1 MDPMDTA
8 ALDAAIDAL
17 YQAPLD
23 RFTADRNALAAD
35 LRKRGDRAAADRVK
49 ALAKPSVTAWAVNQ
63 VWWRDREAFDAM
75 LAAGVRLRDAHIA
88 FAQGESADVR
98 VAMEDRQRAVTAVI
112 DAAVTALG
120 GPAEVT
126 PDARHR
132 IQGTVEALASNG
144 MPEDVAAGRLTADL
158 QASGLA
164 MLGTLAG
171 LGPSAGQRPAEAG
184 RHETGAALRVV
195 EGGRRDEVPEG
206 PADAGR
212 HDGKTRRRD
221 ERDRPQADK
230 AQEHA
235 RRIADARARL
245 ADREVA
251 LRAAAT
257 DHAASVAA
265 QAKARASLERLT
277 TQVADLE
284 QQLDAAREQE
294 REARRTLTQ
303 ATKTASEA
311 EMMRARTSRDVDA
324 ARAALDELEKGPGR

>member
-1 MDPMDTA
+1 
-8 ALDAAIDAL
+8 
-17 YQAPLD
+17 
-23 RFTADRNALAAD
+23 
-35 LRKRGDRAAADRVK
+35 
-49 ALAKPSVTAWAVNQ
+49 VNQ

-75 LAAGVRLRDAHIA
+75 LAASARLRDAHVA
-88 FAQGESADVR
+88 FAQGEAADVR

-120 GPAEVT
+120 GPTEVS
-126 PDARHR
+126 PDARYR

-144 MPEDVAAGRLTADL
+144 MPEDVGAGRLTADL

-164 MLGTLAG
+164 MLGALAG
-171 LGPSAGQRPAEAG
+171 LGPSAGERPAEAG

-195 EGGRRDEVPEG
+195 EGGRRDEKGER
-206 PADAGR
+206 PAKTGRHDEATGSSAEAGR
-212 HDGKTRRRD
+212 HDGKGKAGRHD
-221 ERDRPQADK
+221 DQGRPQADK